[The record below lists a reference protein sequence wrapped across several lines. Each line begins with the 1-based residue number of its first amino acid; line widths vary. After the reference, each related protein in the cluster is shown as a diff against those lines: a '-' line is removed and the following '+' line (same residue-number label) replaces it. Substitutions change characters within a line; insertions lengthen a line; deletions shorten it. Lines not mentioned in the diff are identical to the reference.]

1 MGIHIWAVPHTHI
14 HTHIHIHTHTQMHRN
29 PHYVYKTLTKEIEEN
44 R

>member
-1 MGIHIWAVPHTHI
+1 MGIHIWAVPHT
-14 HTHIHIHTHTQMHRN
+14 HIHTHTQMHRN